1 MALIQSSDLDF
12 NTIKDNL
19 KTYLQRQD
27 EFFDYDFEAGGL
39 SNILDVLAYNT
50 HLNGLIANF
59 GLNES
64 FLNSAQIRSS
74 VVSHAETL
82 GYNPRSKT
90 ASSATV
96 KIEVKNTS
104 NTSLES
110 LQLPINTVFT
120 TSINDVSYTFQTLES
135 YVALNDGAGNFT
147 FKTTGGSDNLIIKEG
162 TMTTKTFLVGVSTDE
177 QLYIIPDDTI
187 DTSTLTVKVFDSPT
201 SSNFTTYTNISQS
214 VRINSSSTI
223 YLLREAPNG
232 YFEMTFGDGNVL
244 GKAPAAGNKIEIT
257 YLSGIGAAA
266 NNGSLF
272 TADSTID
279 VNGVAKNI
287 TCTTLANSSGGA
299 EKETIASIKTNA
311 PIAFATQQR
320 LVTAEDYKAI
330 ILSRYSSTVEDVIA
344 WGGNDNI
351 PPVYGR
357 VYVALKFKDGITTD
371 IKTTVKNSITSEIG
385 ENLGIM
391 SIDTIFTDPE
401 NTFIKIAT
409 VFNFDPDLT
418 GDSVDTIQTLISNTI
433 IAYFNDNLAMF
444 NKVLRLSALGTVI
457 DALSPAILNTSF
469 SIDAQQRLTTADLD
483 LNILRDYTINFPMP
497 IAKPDDVNY
506 IISST
511 NFTYVGKTCI
521 VRNKLNTTT
530 LEVIETS
537 SGNIIL
543 DNVGS
548 YNPSNGTINLT
559 GLTISSFEG
568 STWKFNAKPADV
580 NTVKPL
586 RNYILEYD
594 TTSSTVKGIFDYQNT
609 AVTIS

>member
-50 HLNGLIANF
+50 HLNGLVANF

-64 FLNSAQIRSS
+64 FLNSAQLRSS

-96 KIEVKNTS
+96 KIKVTS
-104 NTSLES
+104 PGNTSLES
-110 LQLPINTVFT
+110 VELPINTSFA

-135 YVALNDGAGNFT
+135 YIALNDGAGNFT
-147 FKTTGGSDNLIIKEG
+147 FKTAGGSDNLIIKEG
-162 TMTTKTFLVGVSTDE
+162 TINTKTFLVGVSTDE

-214 VRINSSSTI
+214 VRINSTSTI

-232 YFEMTFGDGNVL
+232 FFEITFGDGNVL
-244 GKAPAAGNKIEIT
+244 GKSPEAGNKIEIT
-257 YLSGIGAAA
+257 YLSGVGAAA
-266 NNGSLF
+266 NNGSIF
-272 TADSTID
+272 TATGTID
-279 VNGVAKNI
+279 VDGVAKNI
-287 TCTTLANSSGGA
+287 ICTTLANSSGGA
-299 EKETIASIKTNA
+299 EKESIASIKTNA

-357 VYVALKFKDGITTD
+357 VYVALKFKDGITED
-371 IKTTVKNSITSEIG
+371 IKTTVKNSITAEIG

-391 SIDTIFTDPE
+391 SIDTIFTDPQ
-401 NTFIKIAT
+401 NTFIKIGT
-409 VFNFDPDLT
+409 IFNFDPDLT

-433 IAYFNDNLAMF
+433 IAYFNDNLTMF

-469 SIDAQQRLTTADLD
+469 SVDAQQRLTTADLN
-483 LNILRDYTINFPMP
+483 LNVLRDYTINFPMP

-511 NFTYVGKTCI
+511 NFTYTGKTCI
-521 VRNKLNTTT
+521 IRNKLNTTT
-530 LEVIETS
+530 LEVIEAS

-543 DNVGS
+543 DNAGS
-548 YNPSNGTINLT
+548 YNPSNGTINLA

-568 STWKFNAKPADV
+568 SSWKINAKPANV
-580 NTVKPL
+580 NTIKPL

-594 TTSSTVKGIFDYQNT
+594 ALSSSVQGIFDYQNT